1 MAVPSLWEAT
11 AARCPAVPGLGLIGR
26 PLKPT
31 PLQAFVTPA
40 ASAVT
45 GWYQRL
51 DAIGQ

>member
-1 MAVPSLWEAT
+1 MAVLSLWEAT
-11 AARCPAVPGLGLIGR
+11 AARCPVVAGLGLIGR
-26 PLKPT
+26 PLKPI

>member
-1 MAVPSLWEAT
+1 MGSNRRSMPS
-11 AARCPAVPGLGLIGR
+11 CPGLGLIGR
-26 PLKPT
+26 PLKPI

>member
-1 MAVPSLWEAT
+1 MAMPPLREAT
-11 AARCPAVPGLGLIGR
+11 AARCPVVPGLGLIGR
-26 PLKPT
+26 PLKPI